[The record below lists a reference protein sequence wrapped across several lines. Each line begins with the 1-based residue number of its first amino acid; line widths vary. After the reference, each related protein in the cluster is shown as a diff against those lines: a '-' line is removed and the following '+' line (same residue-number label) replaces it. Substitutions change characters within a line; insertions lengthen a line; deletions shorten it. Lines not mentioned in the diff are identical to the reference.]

1 MKFVRNT
8 GLIVFAFFL
17 SSSAY
22 AAPAA
27 LLNKS
32 ITVSYS
38 TTISGTKA
46 DGSSVSGSRVSVRTI
61 YVSSAGRVFARVYRR
76 DGNLSEQKDRGPG
89 DSGNSL
95 RFAGDKLVGV
105 MKFPSGAAQMTISF
119 DAGGNSCSAAI
130 VAGRENGRAIRWKGV
145 DGTMREATGAPVFS
159 NISCSISS
167 GNAFGAT

>member
-8 GLIVFAFFL
+8 GLIAFALFL

-32 ITVSYS
+32 ITVSYA
-38 TTISGTKA
+38 TTIPGTKA
-46 DGSSVSGSRVSVRTI
+46 DGSAVSGSKSRSTI
-61 YVSSAGRVFARVYRR
+61 YISSAGRVFGRVYRR
-76 DGNLSEQKDRGPG
+76 DGDLSEQKDRGPS
-89 DSGNSL
+89 DSGNNL

-130 VAGRENGRAIRWKGV
+130 VAGRESGHAIRWKGV
-145 DGTMREATGAPVFS
+145 DGAMREATGAPVFS

-167 GNAFGAT
+167 GNAFGGT